1 MQAQSE
7 QQHGANQEQV
17 QDDLSTDET
26 AFDNQQQ
33 QQQDLIEAKLINE
46 IFSNDPYL
54 LIRLLSKIEKQ
65 QQEKNYNSDNDVD
78 ELNQRGK
85 RRVSVFNNIYHQCRI
100 QKRKEKNLC
109 LYLAN
114 LYQNLKGFHGL

>member
-26 AFDNQQQ
+26 AFDEQQQ

-65 QQEKNYNSDNDVD
+65 QQEKNLNSDNDVA